1 MRKKFIKSSRPTYKK
16 RIKKAQQGMRF
27 VSYNPVSNP
36 TIDYTDI
43 TNPINPFSEYNFNT
57 VYDKPEALVVPVRDT
72 NEPDVVAN
80 NPIAEPVINKPVA
93 SKSVTDKPVT
103 KTANSTWKSPYT
115 NKKQWSTELIN
126 AYKKAGITNDNAIRM
141 LLAQD
146 ALESSWGK
154 SAQGKYNFGNLTTGS
169 SWKGDYVTGNDKN
182 AKGEAIKQKFR
193 SYNSMDEYAA
203 DKIQFLKRLYD
214 FDENDDINK
223 FVAKLTGSNKGKRR
237 YAEAA
242 NYAKVLTGVY
252 NGIPKGENGMIIKY
266 QEPAQPINRRDAI
279 RDYRP
284 NIPNRIRK
292 ATPAKHIQSMIN
304 IYGQSEQP
312 TVTSDAKSPWQHQQA
327 QEAASKGYDDY
338 MQAKKYEE
346 GLHNL
351 NGILTFTDYATLAT
365 GLGSLLSKGA
375 SMAGRY
381 AGKQMA
387 KRVVG
392 KEFKK
397 GTKHLATPA
406 SNSLLVDMS
415 GVTPR
420 PLSEFSS
427 LSDAE
432 LAKLLPDYAHPNWQG
447 DGFKLVKERLWN
459 GGFDRLEKY
468 GDISRYSPQ
477 QRTIILNS
485 NPKIETSVTL
495 GEQPGTGTYRET
507 YSINKDVLRDY
518 TLQQSSDV
526 KAHEMVH
533 YMYRPSK
540 EQEAELAYNVR
551 QYFKRPEGRDYFRQ
565 SRATEQTARGTQ
577 IKNYYGLNEG
587 NQDIT
592 PAMWEYARRNYVKD
606 TGINNNMTEWLNSV
620 DERDISAFV
629 KWLSNNA
636 PVIAAPLIGGTMYGN
651 DDSK

>member
-43 TNPINPFSEYNFNT
+43 TNPINPFSEYNYNT
-57 VYDKPEALVVPVRDT
+57 TYDKPEALVVPVRDT

-80 NPIAEPVINKPVA
+80 NPTAEPVINKPVA
-93 SKSVTDKPVT
+93 SKPVTDKPVT

-115 NKKQWSTELIN
+115 NRKQWATELIN

-237 YAEAA
+237 YAEAKEYA
-242 NYAKVLTGVY
+242 NSLRGVY
-252 NGIPKGENGMIIKY
+252 NSFKAGGIIKY

-284 NIPNRIRK
+284 NIPNRIRR
-292 ATPAKHIQSMIN
+292 ATPAEHIQSMIN

-327 QEAASKGYDDY
+327 HEAASKGYDDY

-387 KRVVG
+387 KRAVG
-392 KEFKK
+392 KEFKRQS
-397 GTKHLATPA
+397 KHLATPA
-406 SNSLLVDMS
+406 NNSLLVDMS

-551 QYFKRPEGRDYFRQ
+551 QYFKRPEGRDYFRK

-651 DDSK
+651 KDSK

>member
-16 RIKKAQQGMRF
+16 RIKKAQQGMKF

-43 TNPINPFSEYNFNT
+43 TNPINPFSEYNYNT
-57 VYDKPEALVVPVRDT
+57 VYNTPEALVVPVRDT
-72 NEPDVVAN
+72 NKTDVVAN
-80 NPIAEPVINKPVA
+80 NPTVEPVINKPVA
-93 SKSVTDKPVT
+93 SKPVTNKPV
-103 KTANSTWKSPYT
+103 TANSTWKSPYT
-115 NKKQWSTELIN
+115 NRKQWSTELIN

-237 YAEAA
+237 YAEAKEYA
-242 NYAKVLTGVY
+242 NSLRGVY
-252 NGIPKGENGMIIKY
+252 NSFKAGGIIKY

-284 NIPNRIRK
+284 NIPNRIRR
-292 ATPAKHIQSMIN
+292 ATPAEHIQSMIN

-387 KRVVG
+387 KRAVG
-392 KEFKK
+392 KEFKRQS
-397 GTKHLATPA
+397 KHLATPA
-406 SNSLLVDMS
+406 NNSLLVDMS

-551 QYFKRPEGRDYFRQ
+551 QYFKRPEGRDYFRK

-651 DDSK
+651 KDSK